1 MQTSKHS
8 WIFKIALL
16 SISTL
21 LSTAAVISPVIPDM
35 LTAFPDQPKAVV
47 ETLLTVPNFGIIFSL
62 FLSPILIKY
71 IGKKPTILIGLT
83 IALISGILPIFV
95 ADFTTILAA
104 RFTFGAGI
112 GLFNSLAVSL
122 LPEFFEGDELAS
134 MMGFQSMAGSLGS
147 AILSFSLSYLIT
159 LGWQQSFYV
168 YLIILP
174 IIFIFAT
181 FIKLTPKVAS
191 TNQAGVIAEEKIRFN
206 LPVVGIALLMFTLF
220 GLFMTSVIKLPELIL
235 SSGIGTASSV
245 SIISGISTLVGLPV
259 GILYGAFYK
268 KMNRMILPIGLLTVT
283 CGFFVLSMAPNLLV
297 LIAGV
302 LMTGI
307 GFGSSIPYIYTWTAE
322 IAPKNAINISYTLL
336 LITINIGV
344 FCSPLLLNAFAAFFN
359 NYSPAFSMMVAG
371 TGFLL
376 LFIFITLKT
385 IAIKRKEIKVEGVMP
400 HEN

>member
-16 SISTL
+16 SISAL
-21 LSTAAVISPVIPDM
+21 LSSAAVISPVIPDM
-35 LTAFPDQPKAVV
+35 ITAFPDQSKAAV

-62 FLSPILIKY
+62 FLSPILIKF
-71 IGKKPTILIGLT
+71 IGKKATILFGLT

-95 ADFTTILAA
+95 ADYTTILAA
-104 RFTFGAGI
+104 RFAFGAGI

-174 IIFIFAT
+174 TIFIFAT
-181 FIKLTPKVAS
+181 FVKLAPKAAA
-191 TNQAGVIAEEKIRFN
+191 TNQAGPIAEEKIRFN
-206 LPVVGIALLMFTLF
+206 LPVVGIALLMFILF
-220 GLFMTSVIKLPELIL
+220 GLFMTSVIKLPELIV

-259 GILYGAFYK
+259 GILYGTFYK
-268 KMNRMILPIGLLTVT
+268 KVNRMILPIGLLTVT
-283 CGFFVLSMAPNLLV
+283 CGFFVLSIAPNLPV

-307 GFGSSIPYIYTWTAE
+307 GFGLSIPYIYTWTAE

-344 FCSPLLLNAFAAFFN
+344 FCSPLLMNAIAVAFN

-371 TGFLL
+371 IGFLL